1 MAKKWDFS
9 GWATKTGLRCSDGR
23 TILKGAFKH
32 CDGQTV
38 PLIWNHRHNDPS
50 EVLGHAL
57 LEDRDGDIYAY
68 CSFNDSE
75 NGRNAKELVEHGDIC
90 SLSIYANQLT
100 QSSKTPP
107 CDVIH
112 GTIREVSL
120 VLAGANPGAFIDN
133 VVLAHGEVMADEAN
147 IYHED
152 GDDELYLYHA
162 DDDKDD
168 EDEKEDEG
176 EGETVKDILDTL
188 SDKQKAA
195 VGILIE
201 EVTKGQKS
209 TDTDQAVKHADEAD
223 DEDEEESDGEETIGD
238 IIKTLTPKQRKAVE
252 ALVGMAVSEK
262 KSNKSDEEE
271 ENVKHN
277 AFDNYDNYD
286 EPVLSH
292 SDMEQIFKD
301 GKRLGSLKAA
311 VEDNL
316 ESGVLAHTVTD
327 RNGNTVTYGIADI
340 DYLFPDAR
348 TINNTPEFIS
358 REMGWVKKVING
370 THHTPFSRVK
380 SMYANITM
388 DEARAKGYTKGR
400 RKAEEVFSLLKRET
414 TPQTIYKKQKLDR
427 DDIIDITDFD
437 VVAWIKGEMRLM
449 LEEEIARA
457 ILIGDGRTVGTDD
470 KISEEHVRPVYNDDD
485 LYTVKVPVNVAANA
499 DGADKAKA
507 LLDAA
512 IRSRKLYKGSGNP
525 SFFTTEDWLSEI
537 LLLEDNIGHKYY
549 KTEAEVATALR
560 VKEIVTVEAME
571 GQQIPIT
578 EGQTTTNYPFIGVM
592 VNLNDYNVGAD
603 KGGQTAFFDD
613 FDIDYNQQKYLYE
626 TRMSGALIKPYSALS
641 FYVKQAQE

>member
-1 MAKKWDFS
+1 MAKNRDYDFS
-9 GWATKTGLRCSDGR
+9 GWATRTGKRCSDGR
-23 TILKGAFKH
+23 TIMKGAFKH
-32 CDGQTV
+32 CDGKIV
-38 PLIWNHRHNDPS
+38 PLVWNHQHNDPS

-57 LEDRDGDIYAY
+57 LEDRDGDIYTY
-68 CSFNDSE
+68 CSFNNSKNAQE
-75 NGRNAKELVEHGDIC
+75 AKELVEHGDIVA
-90 SLSIYANQLT
+90 LSIYANQLT

-133 VVLAHGEVMADEAN
+133 VVLAHGELVEDEAE
-147 IYHED
+147 IFHDED
-152 GDDELYLYHA
+152 DGLYLFHA
-162 DDDKDD
+162 DDEEDD
-168 EDEKEDEG
+168 SDEG
-176 EGETVKDILDTL
+176 EGETIEDILDTL
-188 SDKQKAA
+188 NDKQKAA
-195 VGILIE
+195 VGLLIDNVVKNQKDSDTE
-201 EVTKGQKS
+201 E
-209 TDTDQAVKHADEAD
+209 AVRHADESD
-223 DEDEEESDGEETIGD
+223 DENSDETIGD

-252 ALVGMAVSEK
+252 AIIGLAITDKE
-262 KSNKSDEEE
+262 SNKSDEEDE
-271 ENVKHN
+271 EVKHN

-311 VEDNL
+311 VEENL
-316 ESGVLAHTVTD
+316 EDGVLAHAVKD
-327 RNGNTVTYGIADI
+327 RNGNDVTYGIADI

-348 TINNTPEFIS
+348 TINNTPEFIT

-380 SMYANITM
+380 SQFANLTA
-388 DEARAKGYTKGR
+388 DEARAKGYTKG
-400 RKAEEVFSLLKRET
+400 KKKVEEVITLLKRET

-457 ILIGDGRTVGTDD
+457 ILIGDGRSSVSDEH
-470 KISEEHVRPVYNDDD
+470 ISEEHVRPVYNDDD
-485 LYTVKVPVNVAANA
+485 LFTVKVPVNIAANA
-499 DGADKAKA
+499 EGKEKAKA
-507 LLDAA
+507 LLNAA
-512 IRSRKLYKGSGNP
+512 IRSRKQYKGSGNP

-537 LLLEDNIGHKYY
+537 LLLEDEIGHKLY

-560 VKEIVTVEAME
+560 VKEIITVESME
-571 GQQIPIT
+571 GQQIDIKT
-578 EGQTTTNYPFIGVM
+578 GSGDTTVKKDFIGVM

-603 KGGQTAFFDD
+603 KGGQTSFFDD

-626 TRMSGALIKPYSALS
+626 TRMSGALVKPYSALS
-641 FYVKQAQE
+641 FYLNVAE

>member
-162 DDDKDD
+162 DEDTD
-168 EDEKEDEG
+168 EDEDKKEDEG
-176 EGETVKDILDTL
+176 EGENVKDVLDTL

-201 EVTKGQKS
+201 QMMGGKKKA
-209 TDTDQAVKHADEAD
+209 DTEEAVKHADDPEED
-223 DEDEEESDGEETIGD
+223 DDDSNDDETIGD
-238 IIKTLTPKQRKAVE
+238 II
-252 ALVGMAVSEK
+252 SEK
-262 KSNKSDEEE
+262 NSNKEE

-277 AFDNYDNYD
+277 AFDTYENN
-286 EPVLSH
+286 EGLTLSH

-316 ESGVLAHTVTD
+316 ENGVLSHAVTD

-388 DEARAKGYTKGR
+388 DEARAKGYTKGK
-400 RKAEEVFSLLKRET
+400 RKVEEVFSLLKRET

-512 IRSRKLYKGSGNP
+512 IRSRKEYKGSGNP
-525 SFFTTEDWLSEI
+525 TFYTTEDWLSEI

-560 VKEIVTVEAME
+560 VKEIVTVEPME
-571 GQQIPIT
+571 GKQIPIT

-641 FYVKQAQE
+641 FYVKQAQS

>member
-1 MAKKWDFS
+1 MAKKWVFS
-9 GWATKTGLRCSDGR
+9 GWATKTGLKCSDGR

-32 CDGQTV
+32 CDGKTV

-75 NGRNAKELVEHGDIC
+75 NGRNAKELVEHGDIV

-100 QSSKTPP
+100 QSAKTPP

-133 VVLAHGEVMADEAN
+133 VVLAHGELSEDEAN
-147 IYHED
+147 IYHEEDD
-152 GDDELYLYHA
+152 GLNLYHA
-162 DDDKDD
+162 EES
-168 EDEKEDEG
+168 EDEED
-176 EGETVKDILDTL
+176 GETVGDILDTL

-195 VGILIE
+195 VGLLIDDVMKKQGSADTE
-201 EVTKGQKS
+201 E
-209 TDTDQAVKHADEAD
+209 AVQHA
-223 DEDEEESDGEETIGD
+223 DEDEEDESKDGETIGD

-252 ALVGMAVSEK
+252 AIIGLAITDKE
-262 KSNKSDEEE
+262 SNKSDEEDE
-271 ENVKHN
+271 EVKHN
-277 AFDNYDNYD
+277 AFDTYDNND
-286 EPVLSH
+286 GLVLSH

-311 VEDNL
+311 VEENL
-316 ESGVLAHTVTD
+316 ESGVLAHAVTD
-327 RNGNTVTYGIADI
+327 RNGNTITYGIADI

-348 TINNTPEFIS
+348 TIGNTPDFIQ

-388 DEARAKGYTKGR
+388 DEARAKGYTKGKK
-400 RKAEEVFSLLKRET
+400 KAEEVIALLKRET

-457 ILIGDGRTVGTDD
+457 ILIGDGRGNASDD
-470 KISEEHVRPVYNDDD
+470 KISEEHVRPVYKDDD
-485 LYTVKVPVNVAANA
+485 LFTVKVPVTVAE
-499 DGADKAKA
+499 GAGDAVKAKA
-507 LLDAA
+507 LLEAA
-512 IRSRKLYKGSGNP
+512 ITSRKLYKGSGNLT
-525 SFFTTEDWLSEI
+525 FFTTEDWLSKI
-537 LLLEDNIGHKYY
+537 LLLEDGIGHKFF
-549 KTEAEVATALR
+549 KTEAEIATALR
-560 VKEIVTVEAME
+560 VKEIVTVEVME
-571 GQQIPIT
+571 GKKLPIT
-578 EGQTTTNYPFIGVM
+578 ENNVTTQYDFIGVM

-641 FYVKQAQE
+641 FYVKEVEE

>member
-1 MAKKWDFS
+1 MGKKWDFS

-68 CSFNDSE
+68 CSFNDSA
-75 NGRNAKELVEHGDIC
+75 NGRNAKELVEHGDIV

-133 VVLAHGEVMADEAN
+133 VVLAHGEVMDDEAE
-147 IYHED
+147 IYHDE
-152 GDDELYLYHA
+152 DDELYIYHA
-162 DDDKDD
+162 DEE
-168 EDEKEDEG
+168 EDSEEETEDEG
-176 EGETVKDILDTL
+176 GETVKDILDTL

-195 VGILIE
+195 VGILIQQITSRQKGADTE
-201 EVTKGQKS
+201 E
-209 TDTDQAVKHADEAD
+209 AVKHADESEE
-223 DEDEEESDGEETIGD
+223 EDEEDDSNDDETNGD
-238 IIKTLTPKQRKAVE
+238 IIETLTPKQRKAVE
-252 ALVGMAVSEK
+252 ALVGMAIADK
-262 KSNKSDEEE
+262 KNSNKEE

-277 AFDNYDNYD
+277 AFDTYEN
-286 EPVLSH
+286 EGLTLSH

-311 VEDNL
+311 VEENV
-316 ESGVLAHTVTD
+316 ENGVLAHTVTD
-327 RNGNTVTYGIADI
+327 RNGNEVTYGIADI
-340 DYLFPDAR
+340 DYLFPDAK
-348 TINNTPEFIS
+348 TINNTPEFIQ
-358 REMGWVKKVING
+358 REQSWVKKVING

-380 SMYANITM
+380 SMYANITIE
-388 DEARAKGYTKGR
+388 EARAKGYTKGKK
-400 RKAEEVFSLLKRET
+400 KAEEVIALLKRET

-457 ILIGDGRTVGTDD
+457 ILIGDGRNGASDD
-470 KISEEHVRPVYNDDD
+470 KISEEHVRPVYNDED
-485 LYTVKVPVNVAANA
+485 LFTVKVPVEVPEGSGDAV
-499 DGADKAKA
+499 KAKA

-512 IRSRKLYKGSGNP
+512 ITSRKLYKGSGNLT
-525 SFFTTEDWLSEI
+525 FFTTEDWLSKV
-537 LLLEDNIGHKYY
+537 LLLEDGIGHRFF
-549 KTEAEVATALR
+549 KTEDEIATALR
-560 VKEIVTVEAME
+560 VKDIVTVEVME
-571 GQQIPIT
+571 GQQLPIT
-578 EGQTTTNYPFIGVM
+578 VNNVTTSYDFIGVM
-592 VNLNDYNVGAD
+592 VNLSDYNVGAD

-641 FYVKQAQE
+641 FYVKEVEGE

>member
-9 GWATKTGLRCSDGR
+9 GWATKTGLKCSDGR

-68 CSFNDSE
+68 CSFNDSP
-75 NGRNAKELVEHGDIC
+75 NGQNAKELVEHGDIV

-133 VVLAHGEVMADEAN
+133 VVLAHGEIASDEAN
-147 IYHED
+147 IYHDED
-152 GDDELYLYHA
+152 DDGLFLYHA
-162 DDDKDD
+162 EKEEEDD
-168 EDEKEDEG
+168 EDEDEG
-176 EGETVKDILDTL
+176 KEETVKDILDTL

-201 EVTKGQKS
+201 QMMGDQKKA
-209 TDTDQAVKHADEAD
+209 DTNQAVKHADEPED
-223 DEDEEESDGEETIGD
+223 DEDSDDDETIGD

-252 ALVGMAVSEK
+252 ALVGMAITNK
-262 KSNKSDEEE
+262 KNSDKEEE
-271 ENVKHN
+271 DVKHN
-277 AFDNYDNYD
+277 AFDTYDNN
-286 EPVLSH
+286 EGLTLSH

-316 ESGVLAHTVTD
+316 ENGVLAHAVYD
-327 RNGNTVTYGIADI
+327 RNGDEVTYGIADI

-348 TINNTPEFIS
+348 TIGNTPDFIQ

-388 DEARAKGYTKGR
+388 EEARARGYTKGK
-400 RKAEEVFSLLKRET
+400 RKVEEVFSLLKRET

-437 VVAWIKGEMRLM
+437 VVAWIKGEMRMM

-457 ILIGDGRTVGTDD
+457 ILIGDGRNAVSDD

-485 LYTVKVPVNVAANA
+485 LYTVKVPVEVAE
-499 DGADKAKA
+499 GADDSAKAKA
-507 LLDAA
+507 LLKAA
-512 IRSRKLYKGSGNP
+512 ITSRKLYKGSGNLT
-525 SFFTTEDWLSEI
+525 FFTTEDWVSSI
-537 LLLEDNIGHKYY
+537 LLLEDGIGHKFF
-549 KTEAEVATALR
+549 KTEQEIATALR
-560 VKEIVTVEAME
+560 VKDIVTVEVME
-571 GQQIPIT
+571 GQKLPIT
-578 EGQTTTNYPFIGVM
+578 VEQTTTQYDFIGVM
-592 VNLNDYNVGAD
+592 VNLSDYNVGAD

-641 FYVKQAQE
+641 FYVKEIEE

>member
-9 GWATKTGLRCSDGR
+9 GWATKTGLKCSDGR

-133 VVLAHGEVMADEAN
+133 VVLAHGEIADDEAN

-152 GDDELYLYHA
+152 GENELYLYHA
-162 DDDKDD
+162 DEDEDKD
-168 EDEKEDEG
+168 EDEG

-201 EVTKGQKS
+201 EVTKGQKKA
-209 TDTDQAVKHADEAD
+209 DTEEAVKHADEPED
-223 DEDEEESDGEETIGD
+223 DKEESDDDETIGD

-252 ALVGMAVSEK
+252 ALVGMAITNK
-262 KSNKSDEEE
+262 KNSDKEEE
-271 ENVKHN
+271 DVKHN
-277 AFDNYDNYD
+277 AFDTYENN
-286 EPVLSH
+286 EGLTLSH

-316 ESGVLAHTVTD
+316 ENGVLAHAVTD
-327 RNGNTVTYGIADI
+327 RNGDPVTYGIADI
-340 DYLFPDAR
+340 DYLFPDAK
-348 TINNTPEFIS
+348 TIGNTPDFIQ
-358 REMGWVKKVING
+358 REQGWVKRVING

-388 DEARAKGYTKGR
+388 DEARAKGYTKGKK
-400 RKAEEVFSLLKRET
+400 KAEEVIALLKRET

-457 ILIGDGRTVGTDD
+457 ILIGDGRGNASDD

-485 LYTVKVPVNVAANA
+485 LFTVKVPVTVP
-499 DGADKAKA
+499 DGAGDAVKAKA
-507 LLDAA
+507 LLEAA
-512 IRSRKLYKGSGNP
+512 ITSRKLYKGSGNLT
-525 SFFTTEDWLSEI
+525 FFTTEDWLSKI
-537 LLLEDNIGHKYY
+537 LLLEDGIGHKFF
-549 KTEAEVATALR
+549 KTEAEIATALR
-560 VKEIVTVEAME
+560 VKDIVTVEVME
-571 GQQIPIT
+571 GQTLPIT
-578 EGQTTTNYPFIGVM
+578 ENNVTTQYDFIGVM

-641 FYVKQAQE
+641 FYVKEVEE